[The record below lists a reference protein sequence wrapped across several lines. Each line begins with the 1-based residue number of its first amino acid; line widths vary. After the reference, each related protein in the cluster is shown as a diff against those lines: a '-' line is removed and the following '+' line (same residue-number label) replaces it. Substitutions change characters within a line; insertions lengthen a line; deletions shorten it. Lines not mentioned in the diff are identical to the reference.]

1 MFTSQSARG
10 LYDRINASLE
20 QRHKLIVVMFFVLF
34 FIISVCILKD
44 FGLSWDEEYQWK
56 GNGEIV
62 YNYIFNGETEAL
74 LQGNEKY
81 HGPAFELILVFI
93 QKALDLTDTR
103 EVFLMRHFLTFLT
116 FFISVI
122 FFYYLCKRCFNSWKL
137 ALIGCIFLVLSPRI
151 YADAFYNSKDLVLL
165 SFFIIGM
172 LTLLKFQETQTYKN
186 ALLHALVCA
195 LAIDTRI
202 LGIILP
208 LTSLGFIGIDW
219 LNGVITK
226 KESGIRYGSILVF
239 IIFMIGLTI
248 LFWPVLW
255 EDPVFHFKAA
265 MVEMSNYHWE
275 EEVLYKGELITAP
288 DLPWHYLPV
297 WICISTPVPYLFF
310 FFAGI
315 FFVARQLVRRPIYFF
330 TNQKDQLLMLICFF
344 LPLLA
349 IIVLKSVVYDAWRHV
364 FFIYPAIILI
374 ALSGLKF
381 LKDTLF
387 KNSAWPLSV
396 IIGSVIIF
404 NFIMMVRLHPY
415 ENIYFNFL
423 AGKNM
428 QEVKKNFELDYYG
441 LSSKQALE
449 YILEKDP
456 SSKIRFNAIMTP
468 QILNMQLLPID
479 QRKRIQFADL
489 ENADYFIGQY
499 RSKNQHYNFKNEI
512 FSAMVGNASIISVFK
527 LTASEKNSVH
537 PKGKMVI
544 KKFTDFESKSSEWT
558 SNSIYEPLTGGH
570 SGKYVTRMIGKNV
583 FSDGWTFQWPDSL
596 CNKKNLVLKASFW
609 KYEQA
614 GSAIS
619 FVVSIDDQNGKNY
632 FWQPRSYKAFETT
645 TGKWEKEE
653 ASIPVPAIKSVKNQ
667 IKIYI
672 LNQTDQQV
680 YIDDINLEFIE
691 QEGKN
696 LTP

>member
-1 MFTSQSARG
+1 MFTSPSGIG
-10 LYDRINASLE
+10 LYDRINAQLE
-20 QRHKLIVVMFFVLF
+20 RRHKLVVVMFFVVF
-34 FIISVCILKD
+34 FMISLCILKD

-93 QKALDLTDTR
+93 QKALNLTDTR
-103 EVFLMRHFLTFLT
+103 EVYLMRHFLTFFT

-122 FFYYLCKRCFNSWKL
+122 FFYYLCKRCFNNWKL
-137 ALIGCIFLVLSPRI
+137 ALTGCIFLVLSPRI
-151 YADAFYNSKDLVLL
+151 FADAFYNSKDIVLL
-165 SFFIIGM
+165 SFFIMGM
-172 LTLLKFQETQTYKN
+172 LTLLKFQEAQTYKN

-208 LTSLGFIGIDW
+208 LTSLTFIGIDW

-239 IIFMIGLTI
+239 IIFLIGLTI

-255 EDPVFHFKAA
+255 EGPIFHFKAA

-275 EEVLYKGELITAP
+275 HEVLYRGELITAP

-297 WICISTPVPYLFF
+297 WICISTPVPYLCFF
-310 FFAGI
+310 GAGI
-315 FFVARQLVRRPIYFF
+315 FFLVKQLVRQPVYFF
-330 TNQKDQLLMLICFF
+330 TDQKEQLLMLICFF
-344 LPLLA
+344 LPLVA

-364 FFIYPAIILI
+364 FFIYPAFILI
-374 ALSGLKF
+374 ALSGLRF
-381 LKDTLF
+381 LRSTLF
-387 KNSAWPLSV
+387 KNSAWLLSIIIASV
-396 IIGSVIIF
+396 IVF
-404 NFIMMVRLHPY
+404 NFLMMMCLHPY
-415 ENIYFNFL
+415 ENVYFNIL
-423 AGKNM
+423 AGKDM

-449 YILEKDP
+449 YILKNDP
-456 SSKIRFNAIMTP
+456 SPKIRFNAIMTP
-468 QILNMQLLPID
+468 QLLNMQLLPID
-479 QRKRIQFADL
+479 QRNRIQFADL

-499 RSKNQHYNFKNEI
+499 RSKNQHYNFKKEV

-527 LTASEKNSVH
+527 LTGSEKDSVR
-537 PKGKMVI
+537 PTGKTML
-544 KKFTDFESKSSEWT
+544 KTFTDFESKSPAWT
-558 SNSIYEPLTGGH
+558 SHSIYEPLTGAH
-570 SGKYVTRMIGKNV
+570 SGKYVTRMIGKNA
-583 FSDGWTFQWPDSL
+583 FSDGCTVHWPDSL
-596 CNKKNLVLKASFW
+596 CNRKNLVLRASFW
-609 KYEQA
+609 KYESTGA
-614 GSAIS
+614 AIS
-619 FVVSIDDQNGKNY
+619 FVVSIDDQEGKNY
-632 FWQPRSYKAFETT
+632 FWEPRSFKAFEAT

-653 ASIPVPAIKSVKNQ
+653 ASIPVPAIKSVKDQ
-667 IKIYI
+667 VKIYI

-680 YIDDINLEFIE
+680 YIDDISLEFIE
-691 QEGKN
+691 RK
-696 LTP
+696 